1 MKGSN
6 VEFII
11 RYSRLPDEQR
21 SLTVRSADAVTRIV
35 TADWVAI
42 SHSVMTCDDPRAP
55 TQLFNVC
62 FMADDGSCVLFASF
76 DALDVAMNRVRQV
89 AGVAHDKWRPCH
101 VETRSDGVGVRWIDV
116 V

>member
-42 SHSVMTCDDPRAP
+42 FTFCYDVRRPACSHAAFQR
-55 TQLFNVC
+55 
-62 FMADDGSCVLFASF
+62 VLHG
-76 DALDVAMNRVRQV
+76 R
-89 AGVAHDKWRPCH
+89 
-101 VETRSDGVGVRWIDV
+101 
-116 V
+116 